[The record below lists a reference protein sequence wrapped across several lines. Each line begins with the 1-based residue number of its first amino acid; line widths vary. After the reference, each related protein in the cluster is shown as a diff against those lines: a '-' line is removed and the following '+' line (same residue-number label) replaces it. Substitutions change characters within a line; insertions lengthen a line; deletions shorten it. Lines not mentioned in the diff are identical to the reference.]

1 MELVIFGDFNCPFSA
16 LASARA
22 ARLEGTG
29 AVTVDWRAVE
39 HDPGIP
45 AAGRPLTGP
54 LADDLA
60 SELAVIRAR
69 LAPGERLRLHEPAV
83 LVNTARAVA
92 AYAAVPP
99 GRRGLVRWEVFRAY
113 WEDGVDI
120 AAPGAVPALGDP
132 DAGTAEAARWRA
144 EWASVA
150 EGVVPTMV
158 LPDGTAARG
167 LEVLDRLRVALDRTQ
182 VPDPRADEGGE
193 APCFAGLL
201 DERGGLF

>member
-29 AVTVDWRAVE
+29 AVSVDWRAVE
-39 HDPGIP
+39 HDPTIP
-45 AAGRPLTGP
+45 AAGRPVVGA
-54 LADDLA
+54 LAGELAAELA
-60 SELAVIRAR
+60 SIRER
-69 LAPGERLRLHEPAV
+69 LAPGERLRLREPAL
-83 LVNTARAVA
+83 LVNTSRVVA

-99 GRRGLVRWEVFRAY
+99 ARRGPVRWQVYRAY

-132 DAGTAEAARWRA
+132 DAGNAEAARWRA
-144 EWASVA
+144 EWVSVS

-167 LEVLDRLRVALDRTQ
+167 LEVLDRLRLALDRTR
-182 VPDPRADEGGE
+182 DPRVDEGGE

-201 DERGGLF
+201 DAPGRLF